1 VTTAVSRFYNVI
13 LCEDIR
19 DEVGNKKSLMGVMT
33 GDVVVGSFPVVL
45 SVAIFMEYRPNA
57 VDPVRVSFNFR
68 LLQDEVEVVKAGMVS
83 DIPAGQSANL
93 IMPRALMSVEKEVI
107 FRILGSV
114 DGGPEEEVLKK
125 RIFVQSTTS

>member
-1 VTTAVSRFYNVI
+1 MI

-33 GDVVVGSFPVVL
+33 GDVVVGSFPVVR

-68 LLQDEVEVVKAGMVS
+68 LLQDDVEVVKAGMVS